1 MPTSHPDPI
10 RRLCKRLA
18 LLGLAAL
25 PALASASTL
34 PTPSLANIVTE
45 LNRQQA
51 TYTSVRQAL
60 FGLNADGSANA
71 GSLGSLSWNPSHDS
85 SYWTVLDSSSNQ
97 PILPANWRYRG
108 ASASGGETLAV
119 TGTHPGT
126 QGRYAAFGGNPLGVP
141 GNAVMDKLML
151 NTLAWLTRRSSP
163 AELAGL
169 RVVTAHLPGAETYW
183 FSHET
188 KVRSWLAERVPG
200 VLLNGRRSADQADN
214 LCDGAKLDACLQ
226 EADLLVIGRE
236 SVLHERV
243 ATHEFAFQVL
253 AREAVSFNEF
263 RRFPLLKA
271 LDWLETNFRPYNPEK
286 EVQVGLF
293 RVPIPKVDMG
303 AFREAVANA
312 LVHRDYHRLG
322 AVHVRLDDHGLT
334 ISNPGGLVDG
344 VTLHNLLTTAPR
356 PRNPALA
363 DAMKRI
369 GIVERS
375 GRGVDKIYRGM
386 LRFGRPEPDY
396 SRTDSNSV
404 VLQLATV
411 EADEVFLQL
420 IIGQE
425 NRLSGTALPIDSLIA
440 LAVLREQKRLGMDE
454 LAQHIHR
461 DSTQARRTLESLV
474 EAGLVQPHGNTR
486 NRSYTLSAEV
496 YQAKGQHVAYTRQAG
511 FSSLQNEQMVL
522 SHVRHHGQIRRSEV
536 IDLCHL
542 TDDQAAK
549 LLKRLKDEGRLVKS
563 GERRWTF
570 YTLNELL

>member
-1 MPTSHPDPI
+1 MSVRRNNPSHPLPPAETLTVEFKSD
-10 RRLCKRLA
+10 RKRLSDTDLVEALVGLANTEGGELWLGVEDDGHATGLHPDHAA
-18 LLGLAAL
+18 LLGLAGMVAARTSPAMQVNVESVEVDGLKVARIRVPKAQGEVATQAGVYLRRRIKHDGTPECVPML
-25 PALASASTL
+25 PHERISRASSFGLVDVSAQPVLGCTLADFDPL
-34 PTPSLANIVTE
+34 ERERL
-45 LNRQQA
+45 
-51 TYTSVRQAL
+51 RQAVQKYGGDRVL
-60 FGLNADGSANA
+60 LELDDEALDGALGFSTRTPA
-71 GSLGSLSWNPSHDS
+71 G
-85 SYWTVLDSSSNQ
+85 
-97 PILPANWRYRG
+97 
-108 ASASGGETLAV
+108 
-119 TGTHPGT
+119 
-126 QGRYAAFGGNPLGVP
+126 
-141 GNAVMDKLML
+141 
-151 NTLAWLTRRSSP
+151 
-163 AELAGL
+163 
-169 RVVTAHLPGAETYW
+169 
-183 FSHET
+183 
-188 KVRSWLAERVPG
+188 ERVPTLAG
-200 VLLNGRRSADQADN
+200 
-214 LCDGAKLDACLQ
+214 
-226 EADLLVIGRE
+226 LLVIGRE

-563 GERRWTF
+563 GERRWAF